1 SQVVEVMMSDN
12 GNSDMVHIYP
22 NPAVNV
28 INLNVTGKTTGNT
41 SYDILVTN
49 SSGLIVKQA
58 TSAQLNWQANVA
70 DLLPGTYLVKVLDKK
85 DKSLLGQ
92 TKFVKL

>member
-1 SQVVEVMMSDN
+1 
-12 GNSDMVHIYP
+12 
-22 NPAVNV
+22 
-28 INLNVTGKTTGNT
+28 
-41 SYDILVTN
+41 
-49 SSGLIVKQA
+49 GLIVKQA